1 MVCVSATHLCP
12 ASKSE
17 QASAPTHNRSLPV
30 VSLTLK
36 AFSHLLTQVW
46 PSAHS
51 SGLPEAVPPCSAS
64 LSLSFL
70 GSSRRTLDRT
80 YWSGHHARVPT
91 RMTGRTE
98 DLFCIL
104 VYEVYSLPTVLVV
117 RNVCK
122 IRVYAGWAVAFWW
135 LGLGTGGYRGGVL
148 RRNRLHF
155 NIFKFLPKYGVDRT
169 ITLVVATV
177 RN

>member
-12 ASKSE
+12 VSKSV

-30 VSLTLK
+30 VSPTLK
-36 AFSHLLTQVW
+36 ACSHLWTQVW
-46 PSAHS
+46 PCAHS

-80 YWSGHHARVPT
+80 YWSGHHARAPT

-98 DLFCIL
+98 GSFCIL
-104 VYEVYSLPTVLVV
+104 VYEVYSLPTVLVI
-117 RNVCK
+117 RHVCK
-122 IRVYAGWAVAFWW
+122 IRVYARWTVAFWW

-148 RRNRLHF
+148 RGNRLHF
-155 NIFKFLPKYGVDRT
+155 YIFKFLPKDGVDRS
-169 ITLVVATV
+169 ITLVVASL